1 MPTQTK
7 KLAIDPAAYE
17 LRQFIRDSKVDTSD
31 LGAREK
37 RFLAN
42 YLRISISISCESSL
56 GHAKKSGQ
64 VRCP

>member
-1 MPTQTK
+1 MPTQSKTP
-7 KLAIDPAAYE
+7 AVDPAAYE
-17 LRQFIRDSKVDTSD
+17 LRRFIRDSKVDTSD
-31 LGAREK
+31 LGIRDK

-56 GHAKKSGQ
+56 RHAKKSGQ